1 MAPNLEKLQSGAGWS
16 EFCDQLK
23 AAGAQISNPGV
34 PLDALTAA
42 EGYRYLTRLLRLS
55 LEKNIEFSD
64 AQHPQFYSLSHETAK
79 IGNDN
84 PDNFY
89 QNCAVDGTR
98 DYLIKGNRGT
108 VAYLSIE
115 SKAGSFASGGD
126 MSPTGH
132 IEVGELDIDTQGN
145 FELVVSASPR
155 AGNWLPMTAQSDN
168 LLVRQT
174 FRNRRTERRAELSI
188 VCLNPLGDTV
198 LKPGEFADQLAAVIP
213 FVTGTAGLFHQWMQ
227 QFGQHVNQLPPND
240 QEMCLR
246 AGGDP
251 SIYYHNSFW
260 RLEHDEALLITFTPP
275 SRCRAWNFQLSNYW
289 MESLDYRYHQISF
302 SNFNA
307 VNESDGSMCIVVAH
321 RDPGRAFPNW
331 VTTADHVCGGM
342 LLRYV
347 DAEDFPPVTTR
358 LLPFSEL
365 GSQTIGTQS

>member
-1 MAPNLEKLQSGAGWS
+1 MTSSLEKLDSGAAWAQ
-16 EFCDQLK
+16 FCDQLK
-23 AAGAQISNPGV
+23 AAGAQILDPAV
-34 PLDALTAA
+34 PSDALTQA

-55 LEKNIEFSD
+55 LEKNIEFAD
-64 AQHPQFYSLSHETAK
+64 AKYPQFYSLSHETAK

-89 QNCAVDGTR
+89 QNCAVDGSR

-132 IEVGELDIDTQGN
+132 IEVDKLDIDTSGD
-145 FELVVSASPR
+145 FELIVSAT
-155 AGNWLPMTAQSDN
+155 AHDGNWLPMTVGSDN

-174 FRNRRTERRAELSI
+174 FRNRAEEHRAQLSI
-188 VCLNPLGDTV
+188 TCLNPQGDTH
-198 LKPGEFADQLAAVIP
+198 LKPEVFADQLASVAP

-227 QFGQHVNQLPPND
+227 HFSEHSNQLPPND

-251 SIYYHNSFW
+251 SIYYHNSSW
-260 RLEHDEALLITFTPP
+260 QIEHNEALLISFMPP
-275 SRCRAWNFQLSNYW
+275 RSFRTWNFQLSNYW
-289 MESLDYRYHQISF
+289 MESLDYRYHRISV

-307 VNESDGSMCIVVAH
+307 AKLPDGSICIVVAH
-321 RDPGRAFPNW
+321 RDPGSAYPNW
-331 VTTADHVCGGM
+331 VTTTDHICGGM

-347 DAEDFPPVTTR
+347 EAEDFPPITTR
-358 LLPFSEL
+358 LVPFSEL
-365 GSQTIGTQS
+365 STRAGEG